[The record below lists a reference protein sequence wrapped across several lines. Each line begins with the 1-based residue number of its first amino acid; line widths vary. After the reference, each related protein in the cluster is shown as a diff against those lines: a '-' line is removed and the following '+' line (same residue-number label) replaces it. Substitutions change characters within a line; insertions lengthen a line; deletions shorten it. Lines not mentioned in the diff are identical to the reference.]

1 MGEKDVVKALREFLK
16 RQSKDFKFR
25 YSRSLLT
32 RDEMLKKLDNDRKF
46 RKFMV
51 RIVEGLSIDL
61 LSRSPEE
68 IIDLLFKQYGSE

>member
-1 MGEKDVVKALREFLK
+1 MGEKDVVKALRGFLK

-25 YSRSLLT
+25 YSRSFLT

-68 IIDLLFKQYGSE
+68 IVDLLFKQYGRE